1 MREAGISLL
10 VARKRGRTTIRV
22 PGIRVADDLVERQF
36 RPAAPDV
43 LAELDEMIA
52 PLVAELA
59 PRMLERVGFGVQV
72 CGQLLVTAGDNP
84 DRLSSEAAF
93 AILCGSAPLPPP
105 RAKRNATASIAEA
118 TAPPTAP

>member
-36 RPAAPDV
+36 RPAASDV

-59 PRMLERVGFGVQV
+59 PRMLERVGFGVQ
-72 CGQLLVTAGDNP
+72 LLVTAGDNP

-93 AILCGSAPLPPP
+93 AMLCGSAPL
-105 RAKRNATASIAEA
+105 AASSGQ
-118 TAPPTAP
+118 T